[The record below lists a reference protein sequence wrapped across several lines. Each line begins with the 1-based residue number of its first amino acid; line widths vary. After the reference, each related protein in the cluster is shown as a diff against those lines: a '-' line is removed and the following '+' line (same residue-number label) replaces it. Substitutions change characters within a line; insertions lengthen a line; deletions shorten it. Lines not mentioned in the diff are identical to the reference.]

1 MNVLCSRHGCLI
13 LACAGRHVCRCLA
26 TLAAAQPEA
35 TLPLLLKQAAPLL
48 DGTHPLP
55 CRLGAVEVMA
65 ALMQQLQRQLV
76 PYTVLL
82 VVPLLRRMSDPVAAV
97 RRRAALCFGGLTA
110 LLPLAQGLPLPAGL
124 DETQRRAAEQDAEF
138 LSQLLDNKRVEDY
151 SLPVVLKVSCSEV
164 EGLGESAIK
173 QYDLGAGSY
182 MKKLLADNLNRR
194 TAACLTHVPVGY
206 EQWLCRVVFPFRC
219 CRLSCAATSRRASTG
234 CPSCAALG

>member
-1 MNVLCSRHGCLI
+1 MSDP
-13 LACAGRHVCRCLA
+13 ACAWCHVCRCLA

-48 DGTHPLP
+48 EGTHPLP

-124 DETQRRAAEQDAEF
+124 DEAQRRAAEQDAEF

-151 SLPVVLKVSCSEV
+151 SLPVVLKVSGSDA
-164 EGLGESAIK
+164 EGLSWRVCCGV
-173 QYDLGAGSY
+173 LPGRVTG
-182 MKKLLADNLNRR
+182 R
-194 TAACLTHVPVGY
+194 
-206 EQWLCRVVFPFRC
+206 CRVAVGVLAITDIC
-219 CRLSCAATSRRASTG
+219 LISVVTSQEVSWQKSATM
-234 CPSCAALG
+234 L